1 MINCLIYP
9 VHSIDFRIRVADIY
23 PNLKKMLLSWLN
35 NQARLKPPVSFEI
48 IAKEPVIT
56 FNSQVIHPEKG
67 DDVCVSSFSQW
78 GETYPEMVEAIVG
91 FPFLKRLGKKILFDF
106 RNMRME
112 VLE

>member
-1 MINCLIYP
+1 MIGRTQPIP
-9 VHSIDFRIRVADIY
+9 
-23 PNLKKMLLSWLN
+23 
-35 NQARLKPPVSFEI
+35 FEI
-48 IAKEPVIT
+48 IAKDPVVT
-56 FNSQVIHPEKG
+56 FDSLVIHPEKG

-78 GETYPEMVEAIVG
+78 GEIYSQMVEATVG